1 MRVVVVGGK
10 GSLGRLVV
18 SALKS
23 AGHDITV
30 TTRRVESAPDDVKTV
45 AATLEDPNTL
55 AAAFE
60 GADAVMHTAG
70 LASFLAPAKDCAS
83 THVAGTENVA
93 NAARAAGVK
102 RLVHITT
109 ANVSLYEGDRVHW
122 NEPRDSRA
130 ETAFSHARSKRLA
143 EEVLLASPPGDVGV
157 ISLRVPFLWGPSRTG
172 RLHALEAEVRTHG
185 GVILPSRAAAFFAT
199 LHEDNFAS
207 AVLAALSAPR
217 ERDGE
222 PVVGE
227 AYYLSDD
234 AISSADEF
242 FEALSRAKGF
252 PSPKRVPNFVAQMR
266 ARFAPN
272 GFVSPEE
279 LAERTFSSLF
289 DTQRA
294 RNRLGWGPHVNF
306 EDAMLA
312 LKRA

>member
-18 SALKS
+18 SALRP

-45 AATLEDPNTL
+45 AATLDDPNTL
-55 AAAFE
+55 AAVFKD
-60 GADAVMHTAG
+60 ADAVVHTAG
-70 LASFLAPAKDCAS
+70 LANFLTHTKDCAS
-83 THVAGTENVA
+83 VHVAGTENVA
-93 NAARAAGVK
+93 NAARAAGVT

-172 RLHALEAEVRTHG
+172 RLHALESEARAHG
-185 GVILPSRAAAFFAT
+185 GVILPSTAAPFFAT

-207 AVLAALSAPR
+207 AVRAAIDAPR

-227 AYYLSDD
+227 AYYLSDE
-234 AISSADEF
+234 AISSAEEF
-242 FEALSRAKGF
+242 FVALSRAMGL
-252 PSPKRVPNFVAQMR
+252 PSPRRVPNFIARLR
-266 ARFAPN
+266 ARLAPA
-272 GFVSPEE
+272 GFISPEE
-279 LAERTFSSLF
+279 LAERTFASLF

-306 EDAMLA
+306 EEAMKA
-312 LKRA
+312 LV